1 MSSLESRGTAHH
13 GVYVDG
19 VRQADAPTYEV
30 ALARVRALGRGFVWL
45 SLVDPADH
53 QMRSLATTFDL
64 HPLAVEHTVRPR
76 ACPKVEWYDD
86 HLVISMRTL
95 RPLDEEPDPAMA
107 GDGQLAVFVGHD
119 FLITCARGQHPA
131 VAEVRRAVEHSPAP
145 RPTEVMHA
153 IADRVTSD
161 YLEIANRM
169 RQEADLA
176 EERVFSQTVDGDIE
190 RIYFLKREVVRM
202 RRSIEPLTFALG
214 QFAAEHGGWIS
225 ADLRHDMRDVM
236 QQNVHAVERIAATEA
251 LLDSLLET
259 AYGREGTRQNEDMRK
274 ISAWA
279 AIGAVPTT
287 LAGIYGMRF
296 ADMPELHFTWGYPGL
311 LALILV
317 ITGLMYRT
325 FHRKRWL

>member
-1 MSSLESRGTAHH
+1 MSSLESRGAEHH

-19 VRQADAPTYEV
+19 VRQGDAPTYED
-30 ALARVRALGRGFVWL
+30 ALARVRETGRGFVWL
-45 SLVDPADH
+45 SLDNPDDH
-53 QMRSLATTFDL
+53 QMRSLADTFDL

-95 RPLDEEPDPAMA
+95 RPLGEEIA

-119 FLITCARGQHPA
+119 FLITCARGEHPA
-131 VAEVRRAVEHSPAP
+131 IAEVRRAVEHSAIPTPA
-145 RPTEVMHA
+145 EVMHA
-153 IADRVTSD
+153 IADRVVSD
-161 YLEIANRM
+161 YLQVATQI

-202 RRSIEPLTFALG
+202 RRSIEPLTFALR
-214 QFAAEHGGWIS
+214 QFAAEHGDWIS
-225 ADLRHDMRDVM
+225 TDLRHDMHDVM
-236 QQNVHAVERIAATEA
+236 QQNVHAVERITATEA
-251 LLDSLLET
+251 LLDSLLDT
-259 AYGREGTRQNEDMRK
+259 AYGREGTRQNADMRK

-296 ADMPELHFTWGYPGL
+296 ADMPELHWTWGYPGL
-311 LALILV
+311 LVLILV

-325 FHRKRWL
+325 FHRKHWL